1 MIPYGTGSISHVGKP
16 KARIFKLYEE
26 KIEFINTSDQ
36 EQKVTLDLSSQA
48 SDFVCE
54 LSTTEL
60 KIPKV
65 KIY

>member
-1 MIPYGTGSISHVGKP
+1 MELEALVMLENQKQEFLNCM
-16 KARIFKLYEE
+16 KKKLNLLILQI
-26 KIEFINTSDQ
+26 KNR
-36 EQKVTLDLSSQA
+36 KLLDLSSQA